1 MIASIPVSSLV
12 HSSTLIIAGIYLL
25 IHVDLYVDLSQCK
38 YKNIILLISRLIIF
52 IRLRTNFKLNLK
64 KIVAYSILRQLIK
77 TIFIIRILSIEFTEL
92 VFLFIHAIFNIFI
105 NIYMY
110 WKIHTFYK

>member
-1 MIASIPVSSLV
+1 MV
-12 HSSTLIIAGIYLL
+12 TAGIYLL
-25 IHVDLYVDLSQCK
+25 IRYVDLSKCK

-92 VFLFIHAIFNIFI
+92 VFLFIHAINDKNRKGCTNF
-105 NIYMY
+105 
-110 WKIHTFYK
+110 